1 MSTTKGSVPDH
12 AFPYSDHEALTAE
25 LRLERVSQDPVPQ
38 DPVPQDG
45 PKGDGPPARGSDR
58 TAGTYSLALWL
69 ALL

>member
-38 DPVPQDG
+38 DG

-58 TAGTYSLALWL
+58 TAGTSSLALWL
-69 ALL
+69 ALR